1 MHNGRVREAHST
13 NSILP
18 KLGLAHTAWYTAQY
32 DLEILSH
39 LGNQFVRLNRS
50 ISINPSTQLINLF
63 APWGVRCPGVGVHS
77 WRAGLHTSGV
87 FIINTYY
94 IKLTNDLDLHG
105 SGGVGHETTL
115 Y

>member
-1 MHNGRVREAHST
+1 MHNGRVREAHSR

-32 DLEILSH
+32 DLEIVSH
-39 LGNQFVRLNRS
+39 QFVRLNRS

-87 FIINTYY
+87 FIIL
-94 IKLTNDLDLHG
+94 ILTFRG
-105 SGGVGHETTL
+105 EFI
-115 Y
+115 